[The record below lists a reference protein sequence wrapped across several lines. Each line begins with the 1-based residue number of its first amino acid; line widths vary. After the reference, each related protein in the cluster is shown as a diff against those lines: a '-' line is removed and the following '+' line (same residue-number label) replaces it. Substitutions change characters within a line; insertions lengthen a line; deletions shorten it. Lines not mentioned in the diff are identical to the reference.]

1 MQELQI
7 DSKVLLEFTKPT
19 KHQLKTSIR
28 MKLLNQNINTIKE
41 KKVHGQQF
49 ETIDVPHINENS
61 SLAWLQCST
70 FKRSTDSIISLI
82 QENAISTKYIK
93 KHIHKRHKMI
103 PV

>member
-82 QENAISTKYIK
+82 QENAISTKYIE